1 MQYDFL
7 VIGGGIIGLLT
18 ARELR
23 RTGAKVALVE
33 KTETG
38 RESSWAGGG
47 ILSPLYPWR
56 YPESVTLLARWSQQ
70 VYPELCVELYQ
81 ETGQECEWTPSG
93 LLILETEEQAAARA
107 WAAHYGY
114 VVEVLD
120 ATQVQRL
127 APALGRPVPALWLP
141 QLGQVRNPR
150 LAKALTLSLQRHGVG
165 VLTHTEITGFVLEGE
180 RVAGVQTRRGA
191 LQAKAVVL
199 TAGAWSMPLLRGLGL
214 ELALAP
220 IRGQMALLRANPELL
235 TPIVLRDN
243 RYLIPRRDGHI
254 LVGSTLEIV
263 GFQKETTETALQS
276 LLHTA
281 YTLAP
286 ALAECPLELH
296 WAGLRP
302 GSPQGVP
309 LIGPAPGYTG
319 LFLNTGHFRNGV
331 VLAPASARLA
341 ADLLLGRPA
350 SLPPEPYL
358 PRAQHPATAGDWLR
372 KLA

>member
-7 VIGGGIIGLLT
+7 VVGGGIIGLLT

-70 VYPELCVELYQ
+70 VYPELCTELHQ
-81 ETGQECEWTPSG
+81 ETEQACEWTPSG
-93 LLILETEEQAAARA
+93 LLVLEVGEQAAAQQ

-114 VVEVLD
+114 HLETLD
-120 ATQVQRL
+120 ADQVQ
-127 APALGRPVPALWLP
+127 AQVPALGQPVPALWFP

-150 LAKALTLSLQRHGVG
+150 LAKALTLSLQKRGVT
-165 VLTHTEITGFVLEGE
+165 VYTHTEITGFAREGDRVL
-180 RVAGVQTRRGA
+180 GVQTRRGV

-199 TAGAWSMPLLRGLGL
+199 TAGAWSMPLLQGLGL
-214 ELALAP
+214 EMALAP
-220 IRGQMALLRANPELL
+220 IRGQMALLRAAPDLL
-235 TPIVLRDN
+235 APIVLQHS

-254 LVGSTLEIV
+254 LVGSTLEV
-263 GFQKETTETALQS
+263 TGFQKETTEEALQS

-281 YTLAP
+281 RTLVP
-286 ALAECPLELH
+286 ALADCPLELH

-341 ADLLLGRPA
+341 ADLLLGRPPL
-350 SLPPEPYL
+350 LPPEPYL
-358 PRAQHPATAGDWLR
+358 PKAQHPATLNDWLQ